1 MILHCTQKLASR
13 IPSAVDLLETGT
25 EPVGQAGPLTSW
37 HGHLFTLDR
46 RQCVLFCHDTTRY
59 VLFMPGLRAPQFA
72 ELGHWHRD
80 LFLAVLE
87 AQGLAHER
95 IARVGLTLGPLCM
108 DSQSDRSVLGSMRVA
123 AQDLKIGGLDRTTN
137 VMELDPV
144 KTSLWLNHRPCR
156 VYGRLVWPDDA
167 MREIVE
173 AL

>member
-1 MILHCTQKLASR
+1 M
-13 IPSAVDLLETGT
+13 P
-25 EPVGQAGPLTSW
+25 EPVVEGQGQSGPLTSW
-37 HGHLFTLDR
+37 HGHLLTLDR
-46 RQCVLFCHDTTRY
+46 RQCVLFCHDATRY

-72 ELGHWHRD
+72 DLGRWHRD
-80 LFLAVLE
+80 VFLAVLE
-87 AQGLAHER
+87 AQGLARQH
-95 IARVGLTLGPLCM
+95 IARAGLLLGPLRT
-108 DSQSDRSVLGSMRVA
+108 DQAPDRSVLGSMRVA

-156 VYGRLVWPDDA
+156 VYGRLVWPDGA